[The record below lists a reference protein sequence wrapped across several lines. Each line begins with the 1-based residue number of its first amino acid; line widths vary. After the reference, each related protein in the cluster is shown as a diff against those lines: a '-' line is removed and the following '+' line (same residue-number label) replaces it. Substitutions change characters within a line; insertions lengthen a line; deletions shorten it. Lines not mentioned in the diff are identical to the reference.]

1 MELNE
6 SLNQVNAHLCKG
18 NLGEALS
25 DMESFLSAYPQRT
38 DNDRFYAIKADFQLM
53 ADYWKRGYKDP
64 QLSALFQALLQRL
77 YVLWGNVSKNYS
89 ISHSSFLSSVYMH
102 VKMSA
107 RDRTP
112 QMIKEE
118 MESFVSETAVLELEP
133 AHDREYRRQEL
144 YRRHQYQMNL
154 LFDYILTDGIWT
166 DGQAAAMEEILL
178 LPTVD
183 TNDQQLLVSG
193 IMLAAMEMFDMAKFR
208 TLVHVYQKTVDERVR
223 QRALV
228 GWVFARNSAYSN
240 IYPEQ
245 IQLIEDVLEDKRC
258 CEELVALQKQM
269 VFCNNAEKDNRT
281 IQQEIMP
288 DLLRNQNIR
297 MTRNGFEEV
306 EEDPIEDILH
316 PDEQERKLEQV
327 EKSFQRMI
335 SMQKQGSDIYF
346 GGFSQMKRFP
356 FFNEI
361 CNWFVPFY
369 LEHPAISGVMSQ
381 QQISKL
387 LQVMLSNVPFC
398 DSDKYSFAFAFQQ
411 VLDQL
416 PQSLR
421 SMMERGEAQLNEMA
435 TEDMTSAVYIRRI
448 YLQDV
453 YRFFRLFSQK
463 STFVNPFDEGNSIFL
478 FCADSLFSST
488 QLESSFHDVVAF
500 LLKQKRIGDA
510 GEVLKNYG
518 EARRDFQFWMMA
530 GYVSRHAA
538 REHRDDYVFDEE
550 ECYHKALEMQ
560 PDNERAQHGY
570 ASALFAKE
578 NYTKARIYY
587 EKLLAANPDKRSYR
601 LNYAACLTNLGEY
614 ESAQKELYRLNYEYP
629 DAQNVNR
636 VLAWTLVCDEKY
648 ERAEKIYNQLLSDE
662 HPQSADL
669 LNYGYCLW
677 MSGNVDEAIDCF
689 HRFLKETGERPSYII
704 ENERELLEAK
714 GITEPEMQMMLYML

>member
-6 SLNQVNAHLCKG
+6 SLNQVIAHLRKG

-25 DMESFLSAYPQRT
+25 EMETFMLAYPQRT
-38 DNDRFYAIKADFQLM
+38 DNDRFYAIKSDFQLM
-53 ADYWKRGYKDP
+53 TDYWKRGYKDP
-64 QLSALFQALLQRL
+64 QLSALFQTLLQRL

-89 ISHSSFLSSVYMH
+89 ITHSSFLSSVYMH
-102 VKMSA
+102 VKISVREWA
-107 RDRTP
+107 P
-112 QMIKEE
+112 QMIREE
-118 MESFVSETAVLELEP
+118 MESFVSEIAVLELEP
-133 AHDREYRRQEL
+133 AHIREFRRQEL
-144 YRRHQYQMNL
+144 YRHHQYQMNL
-154 LFDYILTDGIWT
+154 LFDYIWTDGMWT

-178 LPTVD
+178 LPTID
-183 TNDQQLLVSG
+183 TNDQQLLVSS

-208 TLVHVYQKTVDERVR
+208 TLVNVYQKAVDEKVR

-228 GWVFARNSAYSN
+228 GWVFARNSAYSK

-245 IQLIEDVLEDKRC
+245 VQLIENVLEDKRC
-258 CEELVALQKQM
+258 CNELVELQKQM
-269 VFCNNAEKDNRT
+269 VFCNNTEKDNRT

-288 DLLRNQNIR
+288 DLLKNQNFR
-297 MTRNGFEEV
+297 MTRNGLEEV
-306 EEDPIEDILH
+306 EEDSIEDILH

-327 EKSFQRMI
+327 EKSFQRMV

-369 LEHPAISGVMSQ
+369 LEHPAISGVVSQ
-381 QQISKL
+381 HQNNKF
-387 LQVMLSNVPFC
+387 LQAMVNNVPFC

-411 VLDQL
+411 VVDQL

-421 SMMERGEAQLNEMA
+421 SMLERGEAQLNEMA
-435 TEDMTSAVYIRRI
+435 TEEMTSTAYIRRI

-453 YRFFRLFSQK
+453 YRFFRLFPQK
-463 STFVNPFDEGNSIFL
+463 SAFVNPFDEENSIFL

-488 QLESSFHDVVAF
+488 HLESSFHDVVAF
-500 LLKQKRIGDA
+500 LLKQKRIGNA
-510 GEVLKNYG
+510 AEVLKNYG

-530 GYVSRHAA
+530 GYVSRHTVK
-538 REHRDDYVFDEE
+538 EHHDDDSFDEE
-550 ECYHKALEMQ
+550 VCYHTALEMQ
-560 PDNERAQHGY
+560 PDNERALHGY

-578 NYTKARIYY
+578 NYAKSKIYY
-587 EKLLAANPDKRSYR
+587 EKLLTVNPDKMSYR

-614 ESAQKELYRLNYEYP
+614 ENAQKELYRLNYEYP
-629 DAQNVNR
+629 EAQNVNR

-648 ERAEKIYNQLLSDE
+648 ERAEKIYNQLLSEE

-677 MSGNVDEAIDCF
+677 ISGNVDEAVDCF
-689 HRFLKETGERPSYII
+689 HRFLKETGEHPSYII

-714 GITEPEMQMMLYML
+714 GITEPEMQMMLYVL